1 MAKLPPIDV
10 PAHWIRNLL
19 HHGKREEALAWIND
33 LIASG
38 KAGAETRALAEYL
51 ATAKRG
57 RQPFGSKHLWP
68 EIGAENDELRS
79 AGVSY
84 EQRLEML
91 SLKYRLGDKT
101 KVKIAIAR
109 WEAALEEVASASS
122 REV

>member
-10 PAHWIRNLL
+10 PAHWIRILL
-19 HHGKREEALAWIND
+19 HQGKREEALAWIND

-68 EIGAENDELRS
+68 EIGAENDEMRS
-79 AGVSY
+79 AGIPY
-84 EQRLEML
+84 ERRLEEL
-91 SLKYRLGDKT
+91 SIKYRLGDQA
-101 KVKIAIAR
+101 KVKLAIAK
-109 WEAALEEVASASS
+109 WEAAMEEIAGDAPQDI
-122 REV
+122 